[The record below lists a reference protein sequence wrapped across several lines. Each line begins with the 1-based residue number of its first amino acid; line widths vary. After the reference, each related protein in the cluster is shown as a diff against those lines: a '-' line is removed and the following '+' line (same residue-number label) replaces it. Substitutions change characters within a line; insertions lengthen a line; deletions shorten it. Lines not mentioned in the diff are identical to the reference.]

1 MGLLDEYNID
11 LEDVNEAG
19 YGKKLPDDWYEG
31 VVGSIH
37 IQNGSKNNPDASWY
51 IITYIL
57 EPDNDEYGELFTL
70 PEDPNSPTP
79 QEIDKLGFLKRRL
92 KDLGVVDGKFSNIDE
107 DELIGT
113 RVKFELVTT
122 KGKKGTKNEDKEYQ
136 NVRNLSMLEGD
147 EEPAAAP
154 VAAAKPRTR
163 AAKPVVE
170 AEEPEE
176 ETETPAP
183 KAARRAPSAAKAAK
197 TAVDNP
203 FA

>member
-1 MGLLDEYNID
+1 MGLLDDYNVDMEEI
-11 LEDVNEAG
+11 NEAS
-19 YGKKLPDDWYEG
+19 YGKTFADDWYEG

-51 IITYIL
+51 IITYLL

-70 PEDPNSPTP
+70 PEDPSAPTP
-79 QEIDKLGFLKRRL
+79 QELDKLGFLKRRL
-92 KDLGVVDGKFSNIDE
+92 KDLGVEDGKFSNIDE

-122 KGKKGTKNEDKEYQ
+122 SGKKGTKAEGNKYQ
-136 NVRNLSMLEGD
+136 NVRNLSLIEGD

-154 VAAAKPRTR
+154 VKEAAPAKKAAAPRAR
-163 AAKPVVE
+163 
-170 AEEPEE
+170 
-176 ETETPAP
+176 
-183 KAARRAPSAAKAAK
+183 KAAPTAEKAAK
-197 TAVDNP
+197 TAVENP

>member
-1 MGLLDEYNID
+1 MGLLDDYNVDMEEI
-11 LEDVNEAG
+11 NEAS
-19 YGKKLPDDWYEG
+19 YGKTLPDDWYEG

-51 IITYIL
+51 IITYL
-57 EPDNDEYGELFTL
+57 VEPDNDEYGELFTL
-70 PEDPNSPTP
+70 PEDPSAPTP
-79 QEIDKLGFLKRRL
+79 QELDKLGFLKRRL
-92 KDLGVVDGKFSNIDE
+92 KDLGVEDGKFSNIDE

-122 KGKKGTKNEDKEYQ
+122 QGKKGTKSEGKTYQ
-136 NVRNLSMLEGD
+136 NVRNLTVIEGD

-154 VAAAKPRTR
+154 VKAAPEKKAAAPRTR
-163 AAKPVVE
+163 KAAAPAAEKPV
-170 AEEPEE
+170 
-176 ETETPAP
+176 
-183 KAARRAPSAAKAAK
+183 AK

>member
-1 MGLLDEYNID
+1 MGLLDDYNID
-11 LEDVNEAG
+11 MEEINEAS
-19 YGKKLPDDWYEG
+19 YGKTFPDDWYEG

-51 IITYIL
+51 IITYLL
-57 EPDNDEYGELFTL
+57 EPDNDEYGELFSL
-70 PEDPNSPTP
+70 PEDPNAPTP
-79 QEIDKLGFLKRRL
+79 QELDKLGFLKRRL

-113 RVKFELVTT
+113 RVKFELVSTQ
-122 KGKKGTKNEDKEYQ
+122 GKKGTKSEGNTYQ
-136 NVRNLSMLEGD
+136 NVRNLSVIEGD

-154 VAAAKPRTR
+154 VK
-163 AAKPVVE
+163 
-170 AEEPEE
+170 
-176 ETETPAP
+176 
-183 KAARRAPSAAKAAK
+183 KAAEKPAASRKAPAKRPPSAEKAAK

>member
-1 MGLLDEYNID
+1 MGLLDEYNVD
-11 LEDVNEAG
+11 MEEVSEAG

-37 IQNGSKNNPDASWY
+37 IQNGSKNKPDASWY
-51 IITYIL
+51 IITYL
-57 EPDNDEYGELFTL
+57 VEPDNDEYGELFTL
-70 PEDPNSPTP
+70 PEDPQAPTP

-92 KDLGVVDGKFSNIDE
+92 KDLGVEDGKFSNIDE

-113 RVKFELVTT
+113 RVKFELVST
-122 KGKKGTKNEDKEYQ
+122 KGKKGTKNEDKVYQ
-136 NVRNLSMLEGD
+136 NVRNLSVISGD

-154 VAAAKPRTR
+154 V
-163 AAKPVVE
+163 VE
-170 AEEPEE
+170 E
-176 ETETPAP
+176 
-183 KAARRAPSAAKAAK
+183 KAATRKAPAKRAPSAAKAAK

>member
-1 MGLLDEYNID
+1 MGLLDDYNVDMEEI
-11 LEDVNEAG
+11 NEAG

-37 IQNGSKNNPDASWY
+37 IQNGSKNNPNASWY
-51 IITYIL
+51 IITYIV

-70 PEDPNSPTP
+70 PEDPSAPTP
-79 QEIDKLGFLKRRL
+79 QELDKLGFLKRRL

-136 NVRNLSMLEGD
+136 NVRNLSTIDGD
-147 EEPAAAP
+147 EPAAAP
-154 VAAAKPRTR
+154 VAEAKPRTR
-163 AAKPVVE
+163 AAKPAV
-170 AEEPEE
+170 EPEDADE
-176 ETETPAP
+176 APATKP
-183 KAARRAPSAAKAAK
+183 ARRGPSAAKAAK